1 MEENLK
7 QSKQYSK
14 LKVGISIIQFIM
26 IIAFFLVML
35 FSKASVLLADAVKS
49 RFENFYLQVGL
60 YLIIFG
66 CIYYLIFLPLNFY
79 EGFLLEHKFHLSNQT
94 LAGWAI
100 RSFKKLLISLP
111 ILLLA
116 AEALYLALRYCGDY
130 WWLPVTAAWLFMTV
144 VLSKIAPILIIPLL
158 YKCRPLAD
166 NELKEKLLEL
176 GKRCGV
182 IIKDV
187 FEIKLSKETKK
198 ANAAAAGFG
207 KGRRILLGDTL
218 MKDYTADEIEAV
230 FAHELGHVR
239 LLHTWKILG
248 FGTIVSAACFYL
260 TSLLF
265 GRSVNILG
273 FENIYNIAAFPL
285 LLLFLLLVGF
295 ALVPIQNGYSRHL
308 EKQADIFALA
318 RTADSRNLAS
328 ALSKL
333 SIQNLSDPSPGRLV
347 KLFFYDHPPI
357 GERLAYCNQKMSRH
371 AYPETQR

>member
-14 LKVGISIIQFIM
+14 LKVGISIIQFILT
-26 IIAFFLVML
+26 IVFFLVMAV
-35 FSKASVLLADAVKS
+35 SRASVLLADTVKS
-49 RFENFYLQVGL
+49 HTGNFYLQVGL

-79 EGFLLEHKFHLSNQT
+79 EDFLLEHKFHLSNQT

-116 AEALYLALRYCGDY
+116 AEALYLALRYFEDY

-144 VLSKIAPILIIPLL
+144 ILSKIAPILIIPLL
-158 YKCRPLAD
+158 YKCQPLAD
-166 NELKEKLLEL
+166 SELKKKLLEL
-176 GKRCGV
+176 GERCGV
-182 IIKDV
+182 RIKNV

-198 ANAAAAGFG
+198 ANAAVAGFG

-218 MKDYTADEIEAV
+218 MKNYTADEIEAV

-273 FENIYNIAAFPL
+273 FENIYDIAAFPL

-295 ALVPIQNGYSRHL
+295 ALVPIQNGYTRHL

-333 SIQNLSDPSPGRLV
+333 SVQNLSDPSPGRLV

-357 GERLAYCNQKMSRH
+357 AERLAYCNQKMGRQLYS
-371 AYPETQR
+371 ET

>member
-1 MEENLK
+1 MEENLR

-14 LKVGISIIQFIM
+14 LKVGISIIQFILT
-26 IIAFFLVML
+26 IAFFLVML
-35 FSKASVLLADAVKS
+35 FSRASVLLADAVKS
-49 RFENFYLQVGL
+49 RTENFYLQVGL

-79 EGFLLEHKFHLSNQT
+79 DGFLLEHKFHLSNQT
-94 LAGWAI
+94 LAGWAV
-100 RSFKKLLISLP
+100 RSLKKLLISLP

-116 AEALYLALRYCGDY
+116 AEALYVALRYFRDY

-166 NELKEKLLEL
+166 GELKKKLLEL
-176 GKRCGV
+176 GERCDV
-182 IIKDV
+182 RIKDV

-198 ANAAAAGFG
+198 ANAAVAGFG

-265 GRSVNILG
+265 GRTASILG
-273 FENIYNIAAFPL
+273 FENIYDIGAFPL

-295 ALVPIQNGYSRHL
+295 ILVPIQNGYTRHL
-308 EKQADIFALA
+308 EKQADIFALD

-333 SIQNLSDPSPGRLV
+333 SIQNLSDPLPSSLV

-357 GERLAYCNQKMSRH
+357 AERLAYCNQKMG
-371 AYPETQR
+371 

>member
-14 LKVGISIIQFIM
+14 LKVGISIIQFFLT
-26 IIAFFLVML
+26 IAFFLIML
-35 FSKASVLLADAVKS
+35 FSKASILLADAIKS
-49 RFENFYLQVGL
+49 HIENFYLQVGL

-79 EGFLLEHKFHLSNQT
+79 EGFLLEHKFNLSNQT
-94 LAGWAI
+94 FAGWAI
-100 RSFKKLLISLP
+100 RSLKKLLISLP

-116 AEALYLALRYCGDY
+116 AEALYLALRYFRDY

-166 NELKEKLLEL
+166 GELKKKLLEL
-176 GKRCGV
+176 GERCSV

-198 ANAAAAGFG
+198 ANAAVAGFG

-230 FAHELGHVR
+230 FAHELGHIR
-239 LLHTWKILG
+239 LFHTWKILG

-265 GRSVNILG
+265 GRTANILG
-273 FENIYNIAAFPL
+273 FENIYDIGAFPL

-295 ALVPIQNGYSRHL
+295 ALVPIQNGYMRHL
-308 EKQADIFALA
+308 EKNADIFALA

-357 GERLAYCNQKMSRH
+357 AERLAYCNQQMSRQ